1 MKTTFLK
8 SLFVLFVAAGV
19 CGSAAAEEKEITN
32 SIGMKLVRI
41 EPGSFRMG
49 QDGPRADYSTMRHA
63 EKCDDAD
70 WDERPVHRVTI
81 TTALHMAATE
91 VTVAQY
97 RQFKPELKDAGADDE
112 AVTGV
117 TWFDAVKYCEWLSAR
132 EGRSTCCTAT
142 RWTPGTAGCAAGGSS
157 WG

>member
-1 MKTTFLK
+1 MKSTLTLFTALLLTPPG
-8 SLFVLFVAAGV
+8 SLH
-19 CGSAAAEEKEITN
+19 AAEPKEITN

-49 QDGPRADYSTMRHA
+49 QDSPRADYSTMRHG

-81 TTALHMAATE
+81 SAAMHMAATE

-97 RQFKPELKDAGADDE
+97 RQFKPDMKATGADDE
-112 AVTGV
+112 AVTEV
-117 TWFDAVKYCEWLSAR
+117 S
-132 EGRSTCCTAT
+132 
-142 RWTPGTAGCAAGGSS
+142 
-157 WG
+157 